1 LRDEAFLADDRPMRS
16 SIARRSIFLAAGA
29 AAALAAAVYAARLG
43 RGYYRLSHP
52 QPMHLSLP
60 AGDVAASSPA
70 GERLFAESLH
80 ADEPG
85 LEASFQSQ
93 EKLSWCGV
101 ATAVTVLGARGEH
114 VSQDGFFTPRTEAVR
129 SWWKT
134 TFGGMTLG
142 DLAGMLAAH
151 GATTTV
157 HYASDET
164 VDSFR
169 TALAANLATQ
179 GDWLVVNYDRA
190 KAGEKGGGHI
200 SPIAAYDPAAGMVLL
215 LDVAAYKYPPHW
227 VDVARLFA
235 AMDTPDSESHRSRG
249 WLEVR

>member
-1 LRDEAFLADDRPMRS
+1 MRAIMTRRNFLM
-16 SIARRSIFLAAGA
+16 AAGA
-29 AAALAAAVYAARLG
+29 AVVLAVAVYAG
-43 RGYYRLSHP
+43 RFGRAYYRLSHP
-52 QPMHLSLP
+52 QAMHLSLP
-60 AGDVAASSPA
+60 AGDVAAGSA
-70 GERLFAESLH
+70 EGARLLAESLH
-80 ADEPG
+80 ADESG
-85 LEASFQSQ
+85 LAASFQSQ

-101 ATAVTVLGARGEH
+101 ASAVTVLGARGDPM
-114 VSQDGFFTPRTEAVR
+114 SQDAFFTPPTDAVR

-164 VDSFR
+164 VASFR
-169 TALAANLATQ
+169 AALAANLARQ
-179 GDWLVVNYDRA
+179 GDWIVVNYDRA
-190 KAGEKGGGHI
+190 KVGEKGGGHI

-227 VDVARLFA
+227 VGVTRLFA

-249 WLEVR
+249 WVEVR